1 LPVPSNKKLE
11 LLGKPKNM
19 IFNYILISVENKG
32 LRLKINSNVYD
43 SRFNLIG
50 KITDI
55 IGNVNKPYA
64 VVKPIIKEKINF
76 NDVFFVETKKYG
88 NRHNK
93 R

>member
-1 LPVPSNKKLE
+1 MPVPSNKKLE

-64 VVKPIIKEKINF
+64 VVKPIKEKINF